1 MPVIVLACFF
11 IDIETNIGTNFL
23 VPIIFYLLNVE
34 GCILWN
40 LHPLVIDHNLHCAT
54 FKAG

>member
-1 MPVIVLACFF
+1 MPVIVFSLFF
-11 IDIETNIGTNFL
+11 IGIETNIGTKKL

-34 GCILWN
+34 GYILWN
-40 LHPLVIDHNLHCAT
+40 LYPLVIDHNLHCAT